1 MGIMKFK
8 HSNIIASL
16 VFICFS
22 CNHSNADTSVK
33 NSAAYL
39 NVKKTYSQHP
49 GKYDYIM
56 FGDSITKNG
65 KWNNLI
71 PDYLI
76 GNRGISGD
84 DTSGMLDRI
93 NDIERTGAKTVF
105 IMAGTNDVTRKVPP
119 EEIAKNIILMT
130 NHMKQKNINV
140 VIQSTILSGDKRK
153 RKNTSINKINDLL
166 KAFSGKSGT
175 PFLDLNSILSPN
187 GVLKMEYTSDGTHLN
202 TSGYE
207 VWSKILR
214 AYIDSSIKNR

>member
-1 MGIMKFK
+1 
-8 HSNIIASL
+8 
-16 VFICFS
+16 
-22 CNHSNADTSVK
+22 
-33 NSAAYL
+33 
-39 NVKKTYSQHP
+39 
-49 GKYDYIM
+49 
-56 FGDSITKNG
+56 
-65 KWNNLI
+65 
-71 PDYLI
+71 
-76 GNRGISGD
+76 
-84 DTSGMLDRI
+84 
-93 NDIERTGAKTVF
+93 
-105 IMAGTNDVTRKVPP
+105 
-119 EEIAKNIILMT
+119 LMT

>member
-1 MGIMKFK
+1 MKFK
-8 HSNIIASL
+8 YSNIIASL

-33 NSAAYL
+33 NSPAYL
-39 NVKKTYSQHP
+39 NVKKTHSRHP

-71 PDYLI
+71 PGYLI

-140 VIQSTILSGDKRK
+140 IIQSTILSGDKRK

-166 KAFSGKSGT
+166 KAFSSKSGT
-175 PFLDLNSILSPN
+175 PFLDLNAILSPN

>member
-1 MGIMKFK
+1 
-8 HSNIIASL
+8 
-16 VFICFS
+16 
-22 CNHSNADTSVK
+22 
-33 NSAAYL
+33 YL

-71 PDYLI
+71 PGYLI

>member
-1 MGIMKFK
+1 
-8 HSNIIASL
+8 
-16 VFICFS
+16 
-22 CNHSNADTSVK
+22 SVK

-71 PDYLI
+71 PGYLI

>member
-1 MGIMKFK
+1 MKFK

-71 PDYLI
+71 PGYLI

-130 NHMKQKNINV
+130 NHMKQK
-140 VIQSTILSGDKRK
+140 TLMWLSSLQFSLATRGKE
-153 RKNTSINKINDLL
+153 KI
-166 KAFSGKSGT
+166 
-175 PFLDLNSILSPN
+175 
-187 GVLKMEYTSDGTHLN
+187 
-202 TSGYE
+202 
-207 VWSKILR
+207 R
-214 AYIDSSIKNR
+214 QSIKLTTYLKPSQVNQEPHSLI

>member
-1 MGIMKFK
+1 MKFK
-8 HSNIIASL
+8 HSNIIATL
-16 VFICFS
+16 LFICFF

-71 PDYLI
+71 PGYLI

>member
-8 HSNIIASL
+8 HSNIIATL
-16 VFICFS
+16 LFICFF

-71 PDYLI
+71 PGYLI

>member
-1 MGIMKFK
+1 
-8 HSNIIASL
+8 
-16 VFICFS
+16 
-22 CNHSNADTSVK
+22 
-33 NSAAYL
+33 
-39 NVKKTYSQHP
+39 
-49 GKYDYIM
+49 M

-71 PDYLI
+71 PGYLI

-202 TSGYE
+202 ASGYE

>member
-1 MGIMKFK
+1 MCIRD
-8 HSNIIASL
+8 S
-16 VFICFS
+16 
-22 CNHSNADTSVK
+22 SNADTSVK

-71 PDYLI
+71 PGYLI

>member
-16 VFICFS
+16 VFICFY

-71 PDYLI
+71 PGYLI

>member
-1 MGIMKFK
+1 MKFK

-16 VFICFS
+16 VFICFY

-71 PDYLI
+71 PGYLI